1 MRWVDPDRRDFLHA
15 VALTVTAAALGCRKR
30 DEGPVV
36 GFSQMDN
43 QGSWRIAETN
53 SLRSEARARGYHLI
67 VTDAQDQTAK
77 QVGDVED
84 LIARRVRGLFV
95 APREVEGLEPAFEAA
110 RRAGVPV
117 FLIDR
122 EAAGVPGEDYV
133 AFLGSDFV
141 EQGRRCAAWLAAK
154 LGGQG
159 NLVELTGSPGSSVAA
174 DRARGFA
181 EGIAPHP
188 GLRIVAT
195 QTAHFARATGQRV
208 MENLVQG
215 LAGQVQAV
223 YAHNDEMALGAIQAL
238 RSAGMRPGQ
247 DVILASI
254 DGSRA
259 GLEAIVR
266 GELGV
271 SVESNPRFGPLAFD
285 MLERHLAGELVPPRV
300 ILEDRLFDASNAAA
314 FVEEAY

>member
-1 MRWVDPDRRDFLHA
+1 MDPERRDFLRA

-43 QGSWRIAETN
+43 QGSWRIAETH

-95 APREVEGLEPAFEAA
+95 APREYEGLEPAFEAA
-110 RRAGVPV
+110 RRAAVPV

-122 EAAGVPGEDYV
+122 AAAGVPGEDYV

-154 LGGQG
+154 LGGRG
-159 NLVELTGSPGSSVAA
+159 NVVELTGSPGSSVAA

-181 EGIAPHP
+181 EGIARHS

-195 QTAHFARATGQRV
+195 QTAHFARAPGQRV
-208 MENLVQG
+208 TENLVQG
-215 LAGQVQAV
+215 LAGEVQAI

-238 RSAGMRPGQ
+238 RSSGVRPGQ

-259 GLEAIVR
+259 ALEAIVR

-285 MLERHLAGELVPPRV
+285 TLERHLAGEPVPPEV

-314 FVEEAY
+314 FLEEAY